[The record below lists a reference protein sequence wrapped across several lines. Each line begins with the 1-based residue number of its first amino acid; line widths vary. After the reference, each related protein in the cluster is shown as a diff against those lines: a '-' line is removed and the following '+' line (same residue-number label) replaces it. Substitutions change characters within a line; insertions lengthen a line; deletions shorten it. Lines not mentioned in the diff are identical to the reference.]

1 MLRRTENIGPSI
13 IMMIA
18 LRIDLIK
25 FFSAFCLPIVAF
37 LMIGTYNSKEFT
49 KESLDAWN
57 MLIELFS
64 AFTGE

>member
-18 LRIDLIK
+18 LRGDLIK
-25 FFSAFCLPIVAF
+25 FFTAFCLPIVAF
-37 LMIGTYNSKEFT
+37 LMIGTFNSKEFT
-49 KESLDAWN
+49 SEGLDAWN
-57 MLIELFS
+57 FLIELFS